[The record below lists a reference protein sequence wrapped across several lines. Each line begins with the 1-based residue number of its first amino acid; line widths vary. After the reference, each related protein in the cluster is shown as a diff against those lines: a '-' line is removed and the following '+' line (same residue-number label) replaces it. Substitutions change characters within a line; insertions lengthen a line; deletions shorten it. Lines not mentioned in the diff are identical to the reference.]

1 MKKVYLDA
9 NILITYAV
17 GPEKDDKFDL
27 AKQVFDKIKSGE
39 YEGVISTLTLMEVLG
54 VFRRHIGT
62 DRQRMYSVPRDTQG
76 EYVQTESQSMF
87 QSMLGELVKMGNIK
101 FEDGKSVDLASVLNP
116 SLDIM
121 KEVKGIVKFY
131 NTCGICNSQARV
143 SVHKA
148 VATMDIIHTTIA
160 KETGCESLIT
170 FDKGFKELQGND
182 SLNPLEIEVLEI

>member
-1 MKKVYLDA
+1 MDT
-9 NILITYAV
+9 NILITYVV

-27 AKQVFDKIKSGE
+27 AKQVFGKIRSGE

-54 VFRRHIGT
+54 VFRRQVGT
-62 DRQRMYSVPRDTQG
+62 DRERMYLVPRPTQG

-87 QSMLGELVKMGNIK
+87 QSMLGELVKMPNTK
-101 FEDGKSVDLASVLNP
+101 FEEGKSVNLGSVLNS

-121 KEVKGIVKFY
+121 KEVKGVVKFY
-131 NTCGICNSQARV
+131 NTCGFCDSRASV

-148 VATMDIIHTTIA
+148 VATMDIIHATMA